1 MRKAFEIGASGLS
14 VYLFDLF
21 VTMTFVDDV
30 SSHNPIPNVHLG
42 TECGK
47 ITDANESLIGR
58 RVVHEEYFGTI
69 CYVGQLPNS
78 KDIWLGID
86 WDDSSR
92 GRHDGSY
99 NGIRYFQSKSPTS
112 GSFVKPSKL
121 SLGTSLEEA
130 LVYRYALCA
139 SCQLGAQINSYSHK
153 PEESVK
159 KSLFHETNQA
169 GRLDAYINDN
179 FSSEDA
185 EYSGDNGQ
193 VKSAIRIELYTTPA
207 VNQSQKSSSH
217 YNACGASIAK
227 DRLNRLKSVSLSSI
241 PVYRA
246 LYGTKT
252 YDTNHQPEYAPLWP
266 STGGC
271 LGQFL
276 TSLTEL
282 EMINCLLSKWTEI
295 AEICIQIPWLKCL
308 NVSCN
313 RIRLPVSLNEVSN
326 KYDASGCLESR
337 LLYDVD
343 SHPLLSEK
351 LCSSAFPH
359 LSQLTLVRCS
369 PLDWESIRRI
379 ICWMPCLQILSL
391 AYNNL
396 GNPSCDWEESAIKA
410 FRRLSELDLTHIS
423 LTSAYQLFTL
433 IGPSTDLNTLLL
445 NCNEISELPDLCNV
459 SEDICQKQ
467 VGSNNYNGKISWF
480 QNLKMLGL
488 KSNLFKDWKFAN
500 RLLHLSKLRHLMV
513 SDCPV
518 FEDCSPKETARQ
530 EVIARLPNIKM
541 LDREEI
547 TPEERRGAEIDY
559 LKRYGAEWLRITEM
573 NQADGSIRVTAS
585 EEFHRSHP
593 VFTRLCEK
601 YGAPEIGETKLVTR
615 SIKEGL
621 ISVTFVIQQ
630 GDSQKLNESSSQL
643 PVSENNTTH
652 KQIPSRM
659 TINHLRMMTRRL
671 FHLSPKT
678 SFELYAQSKR
688 GPDNTAVI
696 PLDGDTREIGFYS
709 LESGDLILVRL
720 Q

>member
-1 MRKAFEIGASGLS
+1 MVDSF
-14 VYLFDLF
+14 YLFELSDGG
-21 VTMTFVDDV
+21 TIEDDV

-295 AEICIQIPWLKCL
+295 AE
-308 NVSCN
+308 
-313 RIRLPVSLNEVSN
+313 
-326 KYDASGCLESR
+326 
-337 LLYDVD
+337 
-343 SHPLLSEK
+343 
-351 LCSSAFPH
+351 
-359 LSQLTLVRCS
+359 
-369 PLDWESIRRI
+369 
-379 ICWMPCLQILSL
+379 
-391 AYNNL
+391 L

-518 FEDCSPKETARQ
+518 FEDCSP
-530 EVIARLPNIKM
+530 
-541 LDREEI
+541 
-547 TPEERRGAEIDY
+547 
-559 LKRYGAEWLRITEM
+559 
-573 NQADGSIRVTAS
+573 
-585 EEFHRSHP
+585 
-593 VFTRLCEK
+593 
-601 YGAPEIGETKLVTR
+601 
-615 SIKEGL
+615 
-621 ISVTFVIQQ
+621 
-630 GDSQKLNESSSQL
+630 
-643 PVSENNTTH
+643 
-652 KQIPSRM
+652 
-659 TINHLRMMTRRL
+659 
-671 FHLSPKT
+671 
-678 SFELYAQSKR
+678 
-688 GPDNTAVI
+688 
-696 PLDGDTREIGFYS
+696 
-709 LESGDLILVRL
+709 
-720 Q
+720 